1 MSTVETPELPPG
13 EPVEPGAA
21 TPPGEPI
28 EPTGASL
35 GEPRRPAAPNQ
46 ARIWAEIGLVFAP
59 VVLAGSL
66 LSKLGITRLEGS
78 LAGSLTV
85 LLSIA
90 LATWLLRRDGRTWT
104 DYGLAPHPRWRRTLG
119 IAVLL
124 LVGTMLVTGILQL
137 LIRTAG
143 VAPPDYSRFA
153 AIKGNPKLLVMTL
166 AIAWSTAAFGEEMLV
181 RGFLLNRLAEAWG
194 RSRAAWTGALFASS
208 SLFGLAHFYQGL
220 SGMLLTGMIGLVFG
234 TVYLAV
240 GRNLWVTILA
250 HGAIDTISLIA
261 LYAGVA
267 N

>member
-1 MSTVETPELPPG
+1 VEIPELPPS
-13 EPVEPGAA
+13 
-21 TPPGEPI
+21 EPI
-28 EPTGASL
+28 EPGPVT
-35 GEPRRPAAPNQ
+35 APSAPVQPPIATNH

-59 VVLAGSL
+59 VVMAGSL
-66 LSKLGITRLEGS
+66 LSKLGTTRLEGS

-85 LLSIA
+85 FLSIA
-90 LATWLLRRDGRTWT
+90 LATWLLHRDGRTWT

-119 IAVLL
+119 IALLL

-137 LIRTAG
+137 VIRTAG

-153 AIKGNPKLLVMTL
+153 VIKGNRKLLIMTL
-166 AIAWSTAAFGEEMLV
+166 VIAWSTAAFGEEMLV
-181 RGFLLNRLAEAWG
+181 RGFLLNHLAEAWG
-194 RSRAAWTGALFASS
+194 RSRAAWAGALFASS

-261 LYAGVA
+261 LYAGAA